1 VFDLKRSQDWAQSCL
16 CRLTFELSGP
26 RRQGALA
33 AKRMIG
39 FHRLAAKVPCRRG
52 SARAKG

>member
-1 VFDLKRSQDWAQSCL
+1 VFDLKRSQEWAQSCL